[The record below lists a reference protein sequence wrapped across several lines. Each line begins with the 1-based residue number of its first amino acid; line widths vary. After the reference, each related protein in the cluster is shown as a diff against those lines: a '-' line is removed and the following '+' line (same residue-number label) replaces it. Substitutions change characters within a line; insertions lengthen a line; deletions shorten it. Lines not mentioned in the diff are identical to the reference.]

1 MMKMTFIKYPL
12 LAGIFFIAA
21 CSSDA
26 ELSADD
32 PANCEQMKEFP
43 EMYDT
48 CMEGLSK

>member
-1 MMKMTFIKYPL
+1 MNMTCIKYSL
-12 LAGIFFIAA
+12 LVGILLIAA
-21 CSSDA
+21 CSSDT

-32 PANCEQMKEFP
+32 PANCDQMKEFP